1 MKLKKLLNLYK
12 ELKARHEEKLK
23 KLTEEYSRRLDLL
36 IHDILTSLDELSKKE
51 PPGNVDPHLLKIALR
66 ERKAYVSTL
75 RRILESV
82 SSMDDLGRKLGELSK
97 LHVGHGRYL
106 LAIFE
111 KDVYKINRL
120 LKELGELYTEYSAE
134 IAKLKLP
141 EVDPNRTI
149 EEIEKTKTEIREL
162 EEELEKIRESISE
175 LEMIPV
181 NKDELERISRERES
195 LEVRAR
201 TLETEV
207 RSKASKLQKPL
218 KRMRL
223 PEAAPFLRDSSYAVE
238 HPEEFLELVKKI
250 YPNLNGKSRKAADW
264 ILNNFPAK
272 IEELR
277 RVKAELSGIKEREAE
292 LMASSSGRLRE
303 LEGLRRRAHEIED
316 ELKKLRNR
324 LESLEEELQ
333 LESEVLRA
341 LLKREQQA

>member
-1 MKLKKLLNLYK
+1 MELEKLLKLHE

-82 SSMDDLGRKLGELSK
+82 SSMDDLGRKLRELSK

-141 EVDPNRTI
+141 EVDPNGTI
-149 EEIEKTKTEIREL
+149 EEIEKTKAEIREL
-162 EEELEKIRESISE
+162 EEELEKTKKRISE

-181 NKDELERISRERES
+181 NKDELERISSERES
-195 LEVRAR
+195 LEVKAR
-201 TLETEV
+201 TLETEI

-223 PEAAPFLRDSSYAVE
+223 PEAAQFLKDSSYAIE
-238 HPEEFLELVKKI
+238 NPEEFLELVKRI
-250 YPNLNGKSRKAADW
+250 YPNLDGKSRKAADW
-264 ILNNFPAK
+264 ILKNFSAK
-272 IEELR
+272 MKELEKVR
-277 RVKAELSGIKEREAE
+277 AELSRINLREAE
-292 LMASSSGRLRE
+292 LRSSSSEKLRE
-303 LEGLRRRAHEIED
+303 LEELKRRTIELED
-316 ELKKLRNR
+316 KLKKLHNR
-324 LESLEEELQ
+324 LKSLEGKLEKELEILKQ
-333 LESEVLRA
+333 LA
-341 LLKREQQA
+341 REQQA